1 MGILYIRNENDEFVA
16 IPALKGDK
24 GEDGF
29 SPIITE
35 NINNTDEI
43 YQLDIET
50 VDGKFT
56 TPNLKGNGVEAPT
69 GEYKHSIKVI
79 GTIGAGYYSTGISLD
94 QITSVYETGSPVS
107 DLYGG
112 WTIDSVESDDISIAD
127 FANFSNYTD
136 TNIISENVTVRNL
149 FELSS
154 SEAAGTTYSIIY
166 QWNGYQKKATTTY
179 TSIEELE
186 NIKGIT
192 IDRDTED
199 MCASILANL
208 KPNEEL
214 VLNSVDNIGFGI
226 NSTVYGNTINKIVFY
241 IGEKGSVIAYLK
253 NGAVA
258 TRSYGED
265 YLQSW
270 DFSLTNIDT
279 YITYHSIEDL
289 EARKDETL
297 FFANEEPDT
306 KIQVIF
312 EALDFGEKFFS
323 GKATSAEEWGIETSG
338 NPALPIFQI
347 IKYHD
352 SSSERGCVYA
362 IDSLGNIYIRNIYR
376 SNLDTDWTVNYKTE
390 INDSAIDEYTTWS
403 SSKIDQSIKKT
414 YYNLTQMNLTEDA
427 TIDDIMNALDYGEEA
442 VIQISDFS
450 NKEQF
455 LNEHG
460 CFFCRKCGP
469 GADDVDLWINNF
481 TGNVYCGQA
490 SSNSFYRWEPIT
502 SNFTIY
508 ESAWDFDGHPAH
520 SIIENN
526 KKMANRS
533 MLTYVPDSYA
543 DQEQYLNLTSP
554 LVTIIKLDESHYN
567 MTMVD
572 NETEAFYYGI
582 LDENN
587 DFKKWV
593 KVGVSEGVK
602 IDDSVT
608 GADTTWSSEK
618 IANDYSTKE
627 YVAEQ
632 VANASHLKREIVT
645 AIPEADAAQ
654 ENTIYMFK
662 VESVL
667 GDDKYQ
673 EWQLING
680 EMVLIGDTSVDL
692 SGYAKTY
699 TTLDELGLTADATID
714 DVIGALKDGE
724 TAILTTSDFTNQLT
738 MFPNFCTNDQYA
750 ILQVEKKNGNRAFI
764 EWRQKDGNAY
774 AIGGLDSSNK
784 FTNWDNLVR
793 FKKDG
798 FGDDSIITIGD
809 AVSSDGTIQTLE
821 SLGFSNDIL
830 TWKNGV
836 YKVSHVAG
844 LVNLPKDMNPDNS
857 PAFRLEHHNLKKWQ
871 GNHNPSSATWGI
883 RTSVLYADNGNIYTI
898 HYQSGNTAGEYII
911 NDGWKTIHTEKE
923 DDNYI
928 PDMYDR
934 NANGDIP
941 VVGFDRLANNMFL
954 IQNQAL
960 ITEGETYDE
969 DYVGGWVYTSAND
982 ILTKEMFNKIKC
994 IVAIPGVLRIGIMNE
1009 HLWDENPRYSSCLVK
1024 WLVSDFAAYTG
1035 LKEYDIEDTILEEGQ
1050 YLFIECRAG
1059 ESSWYYNSSTEDVKI
1074 GDVTYPA
1081 SSCTTGLNAADK
1093 LDSTTN
1099 NVVFKSQS
1107 VTSTSARTYFG
1118 NGQYNVGSK
1127 YRTNFLDRH
1136 CTSTA
1141 RTAPTPQDQSLYQ
1154 GGLNVGLYRR
1164 TKYSDTRF
1172 CKCVE
1177 NSMNVSWVG
1186 DDSVTKIYAAIGQE
1200 EIVGKSVYAFKLDV
1214 NTPGNLT
1221 IYHLKGK
1228 SLDTLEIID
1237 KYTHYV
1243 RAKGLQT
1250 IHLPFDIKLESED
1263 EYIGFGGLHFKSTS
1277 NNIVRHGCKW
1287 HYMAGDQTTGS
1298 CGWMNTIGKTGFYS
1312 IGVSMTSYPETF
1324 TSFETNGSY
1333 LNIELICRGEKRSP
1347 LEDKYISFTGDSIT
1361 TFANFVTTQAGY
1373 PEGNTAGDNAY
1384 YYPASG
1390 KVINNVD
1397 ATWWGILARDNRM
1410 QILRNDAWSGSR
1422 VSSATGSTDTKC
1434 LCGTERRYYL
1444 RNTYEPATATTYPFG
1459 IPEIVVNMIGTNDLS
1474 GNVELGTEMFKGVM
1488 GTEDEYKTI
1497 LSAYSLMCRRF
1508 AGEYNK
1514 NGAKIVHFI
1523 IPRGSDWGYA
1533 NSNGVTIADLSLA
1546 FERIAKAW
1554 GQYFIPLSY
1563 FTGFNPA
1570 QYKRNTCPTASVH
1583 RNFRSTEFSSADGLH
1598 PNVVGMEILADG
1610 VDRFLKE
1617 IM

>member
-1 MGILYIRNENDEFVA
+1 MALSFLDNVDYRGKKPNFLRDLFKTVSEMAAFSENYLPDVFITSCIEDGKVYVFNRNNTVDPKFGKWRPLEGGTGGSSDWNSIIGKPFKDIDGTAFTVDENGILSVV
-16 IPALKGDK
+16 IP
-24 GEDGF
+24 EV
-29 SPIITE
+29 PIEVIK
-35 NINNTDEI
+35 
-43 YQLDIET
+43 
-50 VDGKFT
+50 V
-56 TPNLKGNGVEAPT
+56 NGVELEVDDT
-69 GEYKHSIKVI
+69 DK
-79 GTIGAGYYSTGISLD
+79 
-94 QITSVYETGSPVS
+94 SV
-107 DLYGG
+107 
-112 WTIDSVESDDISIAD
+112 
-127 FANFSNYTD
+127 
-136 TNIISENVTVRNL
+136 NVTVPTL
-149 FELSS
+149 TSELTNDSDFVS
-154 SEAAGTTYSIIY
+154 DDAYVHTDNNFTT
-166 QWNGYQKKATTTY
+166 
-179 TSIEELE
+179 EEKDKLASLE
-186 NIKGIT
+186 NY
-192 IDRDTED
+192 DDT
-199 MCASILANL
+199 ILADR
-208 KPNEEL
+208 
-214 VLNSVDNIGFGI
+214 V
-226 NSTVYGNTINKIVFY
+226 T
-241 IGEKGSVIAYLK
+241 
-253 NGAVA
+253 
-258 TRSYGED
+258 
-265 YLQSW
+265 
-270 DFSLTNIDT
+270 
-279 YITYHSIEDL
+279 
-289 EARKDETL
+289 
-297 FFANEEPDT
+297 ANEEAIAVLNGDGDGGSLYKNYIVIKGT
-306 KIQVIF
+306 WLGRTEGSLYYTNIQSVYDSGTSVDIGYGGTIDEVTSNITDLVTALTRINNIEDKKIAATDAIQLLFQEDCIQV
-312 EALDFGEKFFS
+312 AY
-323 GKATSAEEWGIETSG
+323 ATPSQPYEVKIEWNE
-338 NPALPIFQI
+338 PI
-347 IKYHD
+347 
-352 SSSERGCVYA
+352 
-362 IDSLGNIYIRNIYR
+362 
-376 SNLDTDWTVNYKTE
+376 
-390 INDSAIDEYTTWS
+390 
-403 SSKIDQSIKKT
+403 
-414 YYNLTQMNLTEDA
+414 
-427 TIDDIMNALDYGEEA
+427 IDDN
-442 VIQISDFS
+442 QIST
-450 NKEQF
+450 K
-455 LNEHG
+455 
-460 CFFCRKCGP
+460 
-469 GADDVDLWINNF
+469 
-481 TGNVYCGQA
+481 
-490 SSNSFYRWEPIT
+490 
-502 SNFTIY
+502 
-508 ESAWDFDGHPAH
+508 
-520 SIIENN
+520 
-526 KKMANRS
+526 
-533 MLTYVPDSYA
+533 
-543 DQEQYLNLTSP
+543 
-554 LVTIIKLDESHYN
+554 
-567 MTMVD
+567 
-572 NETEAFYYGI
+572 
-582 LDENN
+582 
-587 DFKKWV
+587 
-593 KVGVSEGVK
+593 
-602 IDDSVT
+602 
-608 GADTTWSSEK
+608 TTWSSEK
-618 IANDYSTKE
+618 ILIETAENYAIFEGVIGDSYYSTNIE
-627 YVAEQ
+627 NDNITSIPATLYGGWTLDTVDSNGDIESILSNYN
-632 VANASHLKREIVT
+632 NATTK
-645 AIPEADAAQ
+645 
-654 ENTIYMFK
+654 K
-662 VESVL
+662 VISFSDILSVN
-667 GDDKYQ
+667 D
-673 EWQLING
+673 IS
-680 EMVLIGDTSVDL
+680 DTSISLEDTTKNSGGQPYKFILVWENDSKEL
-692 SGYAKTY
+692 SSKTY
-699 TTLDELGLTADATID
+699 TTLDELGLTADATVD
-714 DVIGALKDGE
+714 NVYGALKDGE
-724 TAILTTSDFTNQLT
+724 TAILATSEFTNQLT

-784 FTNWDNLVR
+784 FTNWNNLVR

-798 FGDDSIITIGD
+798 FADDSIVTIGD

-830 TWKNGV
+830 TWKTGV

-844 LVNLPKDMNPDNS
+844 LVNLPKDINPDNN

-871 GNHNPSSATWGI
+871 GNHNPSNNTWGI
-883 RTSVLYADNGNIYTI
+883 RTSVFYADNGNIYTI
-898 HYQSGNTAGEYII
+898 HYQSGDTAGEYII
-911 NDGWKTIHTEKE
+911 NEDWKTIHTEKE

-928 PDMYDR
+928 PNMYDR

-960 ITEGETYDE
+960 IKEGEAYDE
-969 DYVGGWVYTSAND
+969 DYVGGWVYTTAND
-982 ILTKEMFNKIKC
+982 VITKEMFNKIKC
-994 IVAIPGVLRIGIMNE
+994 VVAIPGVLRIGIMNE
-1009 HLWDENPRYSSCLVK
+1009 HLWDANPRYSTCLVK
-1024 WLVSDFAAYTG
+1024 WLVSDFVAYTG

-1059 ESSWYYNSSTEDVKI
+1059 ESAWYYNSSTEDVKI

-1081 SSCTTGLNAADK
+1081 SSCTSGLNAADT

-1141 RTAPTPQDQSLYQ
+1141 RTPVTPQQQTLYN

-1177 NSMNVSWVG
+1177 NGMNLSWVG
-1186 DDSVTKIYAAIGQE
+1186 DGSVTKIYAAVGQE
-1200 EIVGKSVYAFKLDV
+1200 EIVGKSVYAFKLEV
-1214 NTPGNLT
+1214 NTLGNLT
-1221 IYHLKGK
+1221 IYHLKGNT
-1228 SLDTLEIID
+1228 LDTIEVID

-1250 IHLPFDIKLESED
+1250 IHLPFDIKLKEG

-1277 NNIVRHGCKW
+1277 DNIVRHGCKW

-1298 CGWMNTIGKTGFYS
+1298 CGWMNTIGKPGFYS

-1373 PEGNTAGDNAY
+1373 PAGNTAGDNAY

-1444 RNTYEPATATTYPFG
+1444 RNTYEPTTETTYPFG
-1459 IPEIVVNMIGTNDLS
+1459 VPEIVVNMIGTNDLS

-1570 QYKRNTCPTASVH
+1570 QYKKNTCPTASVH
-1583 RNFRSTEFSSADGLH
+1583 RNFRGTEFSSADGLH

-1617 IM
+1617 IV

>member
-1 MGILYIRNENDEFVA
+1 MAWIVIDKAKIVKDDVTGEVGILTENGVGTGGVKTVSAASAAEIEKSVNDYLDTHPVTGVTEDQVNDIMQEFYDA
-16 IPALKGDK
+16 NKDSLKGEPGEPGEPGIPGQSGAPGEKGADGAPGVDGKSAYQIWLEAGNTGTEQDFLDSLK
-24 GEDGF
+24 GEKGADGTMTFDDLTEEQKESLKGAPGPDGKSAYQIWLGAGNSGTEQDFLDSLVGEPGENGPMGESGSDGSSAYEIWINEGNSGTEQDFLDSLKGEKGADGTMSFEDLTEEQKESLKGADGKSAYDIWLDAGNSGSEEDFLQSLVGEPGENGPMGESGSDGASAYETWINEGNSGSEQDFLDSLKGENGQDGF
-29 SPIITE
+29 SPVVTITD
-35 NINNTDEI
+35 TDNGHKVSIQDAQE
-43 YQLDIET
+43 LHEFEVT
-50 VDGKFT
+50 DGKDA
-56 TPNLKGNGVEAPT
+56 E
-69 GEYKHSIKVI
+69 
-79 GTIGAGYYSTGISLD
+79 
-94 QITSVYETGSPVS
+94 
-107 DLYGG
+107 
-112 WTIDSVESDDISIAD
+112 ID
-127 FANFSNYTD
+127 D
-136 TNIISENVTVRNL
+136 TV
-149 FELSS
+149 
-154 SEAAGTTYSIIY
+154 
-166 QWNGYQKKATTTY
+166 K
-179 TSIEELE
+179 
-186 NIKGIT
+186 
-192 IDRDTED
+192 
-199 MCASILANL
+199 
-208 KPNEEL
+208 
-214 VLNSVDNIGFGI
+214 
-226 NSTVYGNTINKIVFY
+226 
-241 IGEKGSVIAYLK
+241 
-253 NGAVA
+253 
-258 TRSYGED
+258 
-265 YLQSW
+265 
-270 DFSLTNIDT
+270 
-279 YITYHSIEDL
+279 
-289 EARKDETL
+289 
-297 FFANEEPDT
+297 
-306 KIQVIF
+306 
-312 EALDFGEKFFS
+312 
-323 GKATSAEEWGIETSG
+323 SAE
-338 NPALPIFQI
+338 
-347 IKYHD
+347 K
-352 SSSERGCVYA
+352 
-362 IDSLGNIYIRNIYR
+362 
-376 SNLDTDWTVNYKTE
+376 
-390 INDSAIDEYTTWS
+390 
-403 SSKIDQSIKKT
+403 
-414 YYNLTQMNLTEDA
+414 
-427 TIDDIMNALDYGEEA
+427 
-442 VIQISDFS
+442 
-450 NKEQF
+450 
-455 LNEHG
+455 
-460 CFFCRKCGP
+460 
-469 GADDVDLWINNF
+469 
-481 TGNVYCGQA
+481 
-490 SSNSFYRWEPIT
+490 
-502 SNFTIY
+502 
-508 ESAWDFDGHPAH
+508 
-520 SIIENN
+520 
-526 KKMANRS
+526 
-533 MLTYVPDSYA
+533 
-543 DQEQYLNLTSP
+543 
-554 LVTIIKLDESHYN
+554 
-567 MTMVD
+567 
-572 NETEAFYYGI
+572 
-582 LDENN
+582 
-587 DFKKWV
+587 
-593 KVGVSEGVK
+593 
-602 IDDSVT
+602 
-608 GADTTWSSEK
+608 TWSSEK
-618 IANDYSTKE
+618 IASELGSKVYTHPNDLGLDRSVATVDDVRAKLQPGEIFIANTEHFSKCKEIFPYEETSDTAARIIIIRAWAPNRDMVRWEKRDGTKMATGVVGTDGST
-627 YVAEQ
+627 A
-632 VANASHLKREIVT
+632 
-645 AIPEADAAQ
+645 
-654 ENTIYMFK
+654 YM
-662 VESVL
+662 L
-667 GDDKYQ
+667 GWKFFAMKD
-673 EWQLING
+673 
-680 EMVLIGDTSVDL
+680 DL
-692 SGYAKTY
+692 SGYVKTY
-699 TTLDELGLTADATID
+699 TTLDELGLTADATVD
-714 DVIGALKDGE
+714 DVYDALKDGE
-724 TAILTTSDFTNQLT
+724 TAILATSEFTNQLT
-738 MFPNFCTNDQYA
+738 MFPSFCTNDQYA

-774 AIGGLDSSNK
+774 AIGGLDYNNK

-830 TWKNGV
+830 TWKTGI

-844 LVNLPKDMNPDNS
+844 LVNLPKDINPDNS

-871 GNHNPSSATWGI
+871 GNHNPSNNTWGI
-883 RTSVLYADNGNIYTI
+883 RTSVFYADNGNIYTI
-898 HYQSGNTAGEYII
+898 HYQSGDTAGEYII
-911 NDGWKTIHTEKE
+911 NDDWKTIHTEKE

-928 PDMYDR
+928 PNMYDR
-934 NANGDIP
+934 NANGDMP
-941 VVGFDRLANNMFL
+941 VVPFDRLANNMFL

-960 ITEGETYDE
+960 IKEGEVYDE

-982 ILTKEMFNKIKC
+982 VLTKEMFNKIKC

-1009 HLWDENPRYSSCLVK
+1009 HLWDANPRYSTCLVK
-1024 WLVSDFAAYTG
+1024 WLVSDFVAYTG

-1081 SSCTTGLNAADK
+1081 SSCTSGLSVADK

-1107 VTSTSARTYFG
+1107 ITSTSARTYFG
-1118 NGQYNVGSK
+1118 NGQYNVGNK

-1141 RTAPTPQDQSLYQ
+1141 RTAPKSQDQSLYQ
-1154 GGLNVGLYRR
+1154 GGLNIGLYRR
-1164 TKYSDTRF
+1164 TKYSNTIF

-1177 NSMNVSWVG
+1177 NSMNLSWLG
-1186 DDSVTKIYAAIGQE
+1186 DDNVTKIYAAIGQE

-1221 IYHLKGK
+1221 IYHLKGNT
-1228 SLDTLEIID
+1228 LDTIEVID

-1250 IHLPFDIKLESED
+1250 IHLPFDIKLKEG

-1277 NNIVRHGCKW
+1277 DNIVRHGCKW

-1373 PEGNTAGDNAY
+1373 PEGNSAGDNAY

-1390 KVINNVD
+1390 RTVNNID

-1444 RNTYEPATATTYPFG
+1444 RNTYELATKTTYPFG

-1474 GNVELGTEMFKGVM
+1474 GNVELGAEMFKGVM
-1488 GTEDEYKTI
+1488 GTEEEYKTI

-1570 QYKRNTCPTASVH
+1570 QYKKNTCPTASVH
-1583 RNFRSTEFSSADGLH
+1583 RSFRGTEFTSADGLH

-1617 IM
+1617 IV

>member
-1 MGILYIRNENDEFVA
+1 MENLPTPNDREEKILYAIATGDTDDMPTPKTRSEKLLMSIFENGSMTPGGGGTSDVAWKPTVTADGTISWIRSTSTTPPTTQNIKGPQGDPGNDGQPGEDGAPGLDGADGKSAYQIWLDAGNKGTEDDFLLALIGAPGPEGKSVYQIWLDLGNTGSEQDFLDSLVGEDGEKGEDGKSAYEIWLEAGNTGTEQEF
-16 IPALKGDK
+16 IDSLI

-29 SPIITE
+29 SPTITP
-35 NINNTDEI
+35 NSDNTDDV
-43 YQLDIET
+43 YKLDIT
-50 VDGKFT
+50 TKDGTFT
-56 TPNLKGNGVEAPT
+56 TPNLRGGDEVTKYTYEGTGNLS
-69 GEYKHSIKVI
+69 GE
-79 GTIGAGYYSTGISLD
+79 TYYSYEDLSTKIGETVEVTVSNRYGESQDTLTIVSKISDTELE
-94 QITSVYETGSPVS
+94 VNNGS
-107 DLYGG
+107 
-112 WTIDSVESDDISIAD
+112 W
-127 FANFSNYTD
+127 TD
-136 TNIISENVTVRNL
+136 TIMLTNVETTTTELIDDNIT
-149 FELSS
+149 
-154 SEAAGTTYSIIY
+154 
-166 QWNGYQKKATTTY
+166 ATT
-179 TSIEELE
+179 S
-186 NIKGIT
+186 
-192 IDRDTED
+192 
-199 MCASILANL
+199 
-208 KPNEEL
+208 
-214 VLNSVDNIGFGI
+214 
-226 NSTVYGNTINKIVFY
+226 
-241 IGEKGSVIAYLK
+241 
-253 NGAVA
+253 
-258 TRSYGED
+258 
-265 YLQSW
+265 
-270 DFSLTNIDT
+270 
-279 YITYHSIEDL
+279 
-289 EARKDETL
+289 
-297 FFANEEPDT
+297 
-306 KIQVIF
+306 
-312 EALDFGEKFFS
+312 
-323 GKATSAEEWGIETSG
+323 
-338 NPALPIFQI
+338 
-347 IKYHD
+347 
-352 SSSERGCVYA
+352 
-362 IDSLGNIYIRNIYR
+362 
-376 SNLDTDWTVNYKTE
+376 
-390 INDSAIDEYTTWS
+390 
-403 SSKIDQSIKKT
+403 
-414 YYNLTQMNLTEDA
+414 
-427 TIDDIMNALDYGEEA
+427 
-442 VIQISDFS
+442 
-450 NKEQF
+450 
-455 LNEHG
+455 
-460 CFFCRKCGP
+460 
-469 GADDVDLWINNF
+469 
-481 TGNVYCGQA
+481 
-490 SSNSFYRWEPIT
+490 
-502 SNFTIY
+502 
-508 ESAWDFDGHPAH
+508 
-520 SIIENN
+520 
-526 KKMANRS
+526 
-533 MLTYVPDSYA
+533 
-543 DQEQYLNLTSP
+543 
-554 LVTIIKLDESHYN
+554 
-567 MTMVD
+567 
-572 NETEAFYYGI
+572 
-582 LDENN
+582 
-587 DFKKWV
+587 
-593 KVGVSEGVK
+593 
-602 IDDSVT
+602 
-608 GADTTWSSEK
+608 TWSSEK
-618 IANDYSTKE
+618 ISRDYSTKE

-632 VANASHLKREIVT
+632 ISNTVHLVKEIVDAPPT
-645 AIPEADAAQ
+645 VDEAK
-654 ENTIYMFK
+654 ENVLYMVK
-662 VESVL
+662 DDTVAS
-667 GDDKYQ
+667 GDVYKEY
-673 EWQLING
+673 QLING
-680 EMVLIGDTSVDL
+680 AVVQTGDTSIDL
-692 SGYAKTY
+692 SGYAKREDVENKAEINDTVTNTETTWSSSKISIEISNQIKAARQIYYELNQLEINGVVPGTIDEVFQSMPDGTVAMIPTDQFPYSYRENFPGTKTRLIMCRMRNSYAMAFLVSIESGDFYTSKWVYDSALRYAVFVEWVKPEAEGKVY
-699 TTLDELGLTADATID
+699 TTLDELGLTADVTVD

-724 TAILTTSDFTNQLT
+724 TAILATSEFTNQLT

-750 ILQVEKKNGNRAFI
+750 ILQVEKKNDNRAFI

-774 AIGGLDSSNK
+774 AIGGLNSNNQ
-784 FTNWDNLVR
+784 FTNWDNIVR

-798 FGDDSIITIGD
+798 FADDSIVTIGD
-809 AVSSDGTIQTLE
+809 VVSSDGTIQTLE

-844 LVNLPKDMNPDNS
+844 LVNLPKDINPDDS
-857 PAFRLEHHNLKKWQ
+857 PAFKLEHHNLKKWQ

-883 RTSVLYADNGNIYTI
+883 RTSVFYADNGNIYTI

-911 NDGWKTIHTEKE
+911 NEDWKTIHTEKE

-928 PDMYDR
+928 PNMYDR

-960 ITEGETYDE
+960 IKEGETYDE
-969 DYVGGWVYTSAND
+969 DYVGGWVYTTAND
-982 ILTKEMFNKIKC
+982 TLVQKQEMFNKIKC
-994 IVAIPGVLRIGIMNE
+994 VVAIPGVLRIGIMNE
-1009 HLWDENPRYSSCLVK
+1009 HLWDANPRYSTCLVK
-1024 WLVSDFAAYTG
+1024 WLVSDFVAYTG

-1059 ESSWYYNSSTEDVKI
+1059 ESSWYYNSSTEAVKI

-1081 SSCTTGLNAADK
+1081 SSCTSGLNIADK

-1118 NGQYNVGSK
+1118 NGQYNTGSK

-1141 RTAPTPQDQSLYQ
+1141 RTPVTPQQQSLYQ

-1172 CKCVE
+1172 CKCIE
-1177 NSMNVSWVG
+1177 NGMNISWLG

-1200 EIVGKSVYAFKLDV
+1200 KIVGKSVYAFKLDV

-1263 EYIGFGGLHFKSTS
+1263 EYIGFGGLHLKSTS
-1277 NNIVRHGCKW
+1277 DNIVRHGCKW
-1287 HYMAGDQTTGS
+1287 QYMAGEQTTGS
-1298 CGWMNTIGKTGFYS
+1298 CGWMNTIGKPGFYS

-1361 TFANFVTTQAGY
+1361 TFANFVTTQTGY
-1373 PEGNTAGDNAY
+1373 PAGNTAGDNAY

-1444 RNTYEPATATTYPFG
+1444 RNTYEPTTETTYPFG

-1474 GNVELGTEMFKGVM
+1474 GNVELGEEMFKGVM

-1523 IPRGSDWGYA
+1523 ILRGSDWGYA

-1570 QYKRNTCPTASVH
+1570 QYKKNTCPTASVL
-1583 RNFRSTEFSSADGLH
+1583 RNFRGTEFSNADGLH